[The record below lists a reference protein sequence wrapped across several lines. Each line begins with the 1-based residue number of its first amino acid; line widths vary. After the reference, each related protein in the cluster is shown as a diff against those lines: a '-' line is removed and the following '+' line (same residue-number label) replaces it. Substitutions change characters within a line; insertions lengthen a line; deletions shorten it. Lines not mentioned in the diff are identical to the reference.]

1 MSDRPPLRIANFSGY
16 LGDRSTAIEEALAGD
31 PVDVLMGDYLAEV
44 TLAGLATTYR
54 KNPERGGFVPT
65 FLRQLAPHLPVLA
78 ERGIKVVT
86 NAGGFD
92 PAGMAAAV
100 RGLVAEAGVQLR
112 VAHVE
117 GDNLLG
123 RLEEFHAEGFALEHL
138 DTDAPL
144 EDWGVEPFA
153 ANAYLGGFGIA
164 EALRAGAD
172 IVVTGRVTDASLT
185 VGPAAWWHGWT
196 PDDWGP
202 LAGAVTAGH
211 VIECGAH
218 ATGGNFSGFLTVP
231 GLGRPGFP
239 IAEVAADGSSV
250 ITKHARDGGMVTVD
264 TVTAQLVYEI
274 QGPRYLNPD
283 ATVHLETVQLTKVG
297 PDRVAIGPVT
307 GSPPPATAK
316 VAVFAPIG
324 YEISTMLFCTSP
336 HVAEKVAL
344 LREQLELV
352 LGGVVDELDVTAL
365 GSAAPDPA
373 TQWEAT
379 VPIRVIATG
388 REPEQLRSFPAAV
401 SSLYLQGFPG
411 FHHDG
416 HAQAAREPWPR
427 IDYWPALL
435 PAEVL
440 VHRAVL
446 DDGTVIDAPTPSR
459 TATAEEIAQPRQP
472 EPAPDPVPSG
482 RRVPLGEL
490 AHARAGDKGGNCN
503 VGLWVSDPA
512 HWEWLRTTLTSGR
525 LRELMP
531 EAADLELVRHEF
543 PHLRAVHF
551 VLVGLLGTGG
561 SSNLRVDQ
569 IGKSVGEYLRSK
581 PVPVPEELPVGA
593 AALP

>member
-1 MSDRPPLRIANFSGY
+1 MSAREPIRIGNFSGY
-16 LGDRSTAIEEALAGD
+16 LGDRFTAIEEALAGD

-44 TLAGLATTYR
+44 TLAGLATSYR
-54 KNPERGGFVPT
+54 QNPERGGYVAY
-65 FLRQLAPHLPVLA
+65 FLRQLAPHLPAIA
-78 ERGIKVVT
+78 ERGVKIVS

-92 PAGMAAAV
+92 PAGMAAAL
-100 RGLVAEAGVQLR
+100 RRLVADAGLSLR

-117 GDNLLG
+117 GDNLVD
-123 RLEEFHAEGFALEHL
+123 RLDEFHAEGLAMENL

-144 EDWGVEPFA
+144 KDWGVEPIA

-164 EALRAGAD
+164 EALAAGAD
-172 IVVTGRVTDASLT
+172 IVITGRVTDASLT

-196 PDDWGP
+196 PDDWDA

-211 VIECGAH
+211 IIECGAH
-218 ATGGNFSGFLTVP
+218 ATGGNFSGFRSVP
-231 GLGRPGFP
+231 GMARPGFP
-239 IAEVAADGSSV
+239 IAEVSADGSSV

-283 ATVHLETVQLTKVG
+283 ATVHLDSVVLSQVG

-336 HVAEKVAL
+336 NVAEKVAL
-344 LREQLELV
+344 LREQLGLV
-352 LGGVVDELDVTAL
+352 LDGVVDQLDVTAL
-365 GSAAPDPA
+365 GTAAPDPA

-379 VPIRVIATG
+379 VPIRVIATA
-388 REPEQLRSFPAAV
+388 REREQLRAFPQAV
-401 SSLYLQGFPG
+401 GSLYLQGFPG

-440 VHRAVL
+440 VHRAVM
-446 DDGTVIDAPTPSR
+446 DDGTVLDAPTPSR
-459 TATAEEIAQPRQP
+459 VATDDEIRQP
-472 EPAPDPVPSG
+472 VHAEPSGGAPAGG

-512 HWEWLRTTLTSGR
+512 HWEWLRTTLTSDG
-525 LRELMP
+525 LRALMP
-531 EAADLELVRHEF
+531 EAVDLTLRRHEF
-543 PHLRAVHF
+543 PQLRAVHF
-551 VLVGLLGTGG
+551 VLEGLLGTGG

-581 PVPVPEELPVGA
+581 YVQVPKELLG
-593 AALP
+593 